1 MVFAVLVAGLLQTS
15 SPESLA
21 KLTYRTVDAIL
32 KGSALPEPTTK
43 NPPKGVFVT
52 IESSGKVLGCRGTL
66 EPSEAT
72 LELEI
77 QKSAQSAAIFDPRYH
92 GVHIGNKPFAVTL
105 TIVDHF
111 ESIGSVATLLPQ
123 EGLILRSKTGVGIV
137 LPWEGKDPN
146 IRLEWA
152 YTKAKTPRA
161 DPVQLERL
169 YAQRYRYPELK

>member
-77 QKSAQSAAIFDPRYH
+77 QKSAQSAAIFDPR
-92 GVHIGNKPFAVTL
+92 
-105 TIVDHF
+105 
-111 ESIGSVATLLPQ
+111 
-123 EGLILRSKTGVGIV
+123 
-137 LPWEGKDPN
+137 
-146 IRLEWA
+146 
-152 YTKAKTPRA
+152 
-161 DPVQLERL
+161 
-169 YAQRYRYPELK
+169 